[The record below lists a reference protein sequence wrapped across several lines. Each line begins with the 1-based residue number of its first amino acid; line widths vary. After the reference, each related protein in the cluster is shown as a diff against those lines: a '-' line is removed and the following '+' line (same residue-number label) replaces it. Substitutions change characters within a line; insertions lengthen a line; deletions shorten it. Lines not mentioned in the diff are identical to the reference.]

1 MVVLEMKIGFLASHN
16 GSNMQATIDAHKSGE
31 LQALPAVVISNNSDS
46 RALGRASKARIP
58 SYHMSDRTPPK
69 PGELDQAIL
78 DRMLE
83 HDVDLIILAGYMK
96 KLGPRTLARFS
107 GRILNIHPA
116 LLPRFGGKGMYGIHV
131 HEAVIAAGETE
142 TGVTIH
148 AVDAEYDTGPIIA
161 QARVPVDPKDTA
173 ESLAARVLQREHTF
187 FPEIL
192 QRIVTG
198 EIELPPLGT

>member
-31 LQALPAVVISNNSDS
+31 LQALPAVVISNNGDS
-46 RALGRASKARIP
+46 RALGRASKEGIP
-58 SYHMSDRTPPK
+58 SYHISNRTHPK